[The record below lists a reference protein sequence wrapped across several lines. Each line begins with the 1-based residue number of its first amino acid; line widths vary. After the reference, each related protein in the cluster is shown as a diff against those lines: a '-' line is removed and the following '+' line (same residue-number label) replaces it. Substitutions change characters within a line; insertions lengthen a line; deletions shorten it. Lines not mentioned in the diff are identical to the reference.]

1 MRLMRSIMWKGVLV
15 ITVVLFVIQLEVKAK
30 TVSNLV
36 KTSSKVAFKNND
48 KETKVNS
55 YQISTSGS
63 DGNNEIGLVAVDSTQ
78 VSSGT
83 STIMASIFNLAKT
96 ILGAGVLSLP
106 FGVASFSDKPSALYL
121 ASFLLVLMGATSAYS
136 FSSIAHAC
144 QLHGVTTF
152 SEAWAKSVSPRS
164 ACLISFIITFKTF
177 FACLAYSIIIG
188 DSFSQILSS
197 LRLPGPLASR
207 NSVIVGLSS
216 LVVLPLCCLRKLD
229 ALKYTSILGLLGTLY
244 CAAFMG
250 LRLWDGSYREG
261 GRFFA
266 QMASNLRPSFNQ
278 RAASPADL
286 QLVFVLLSMISTA
299 YVAHYN
305 APKFLA
311 ELRRP
316 TMRRFNTVVGLS
328 FGFAALV
335 YLSVMTIGFLSFGG
349 HATGFVLNNYASSD
363 LLATAAR
370 VAVGGGILCGYPLTF
385 TALRDGFLDLL
396 QLPAAQRQRAYYPAT
411 LGLLGAVTAVALRT
425 RNVGAVVSLSGA
437 LIGSLLI
444 YIIPACL
451 NLANIPRSNQYSRAQ
466 QRLLLLVNAVIA
478 IAGAAISIVGVY
490 INLVQNSGAAGH

>member
-1 MRLMRSIMWKGVLV
+1 
-15 ITVVLFVIQLEVKAK
+15 
-30 TVSNLV
+30 
-36 KTSSKVAFKNND
+36 
-48 KETKVNS
+48 
-55 YQISTSGS
+55 
-63 DGNNEIGLVAVDSTQ
+63 
-78 VSSGT
+78 
-83 STIMASIFNLAKT
+83 MASIFNLAKT

-136 FSSIAHAC
+136 FSSIAQAC
-144 QLHGVTTF
+144 KLHGVTTF
-152 SEAWAKSVSPRS
+152 SEAWAKSVSPSS
-164 ACLISFIITFKTF
+164 AYLISFIITFKTF

-197 LRLPGPLASR
+197 LHLPGPLVSR

-216 LVVLPLCCLRKLD
+216 FIVLPLCCLKRLD

-266 QMASNLRPSFNQ
+266 TMAANLRPSFNQ
-278 RAASPADL
+278 ASHGGDL
-286 QLVFVLLSMISTA
+286 HLVFVLLSMISTA

-311 ELRRP
+311 ELRDP
-316 TMRRFNTVVGLS
+316 SMSRFNSVVAAA
-328 FGFAALV
+328 FGFAVLV

-363 LLATAAR
+363 SLATVAR
-370 VAVGGGILCGYPLTF
+370 VAIGGGILCGYPLTF
-385 TALRDGFLDLL
+385 TALRDGVMDLC
-396 QLPAAQRQRAYYPAT
+396 QVPAAQRQQAYTYYPVT
-411 LGLLGAVTAVALRT
+411 LGLLGAITAVALRI
-425 RNVGAVVSLSGA
+425 RNVGQVVSLSGA

-444 YIIPACL
+444 YIIPAVL
-451 NLANIPRSNQYSRAQ
+451 NLYNIPRCKDSSSSLSK
-466 QRLLLLVNAVIA
+466 QRLLVLLNAA
-478 IAGAAISIVGVY
+478 MASAGAAISIVGVS
-490 INLVQNSGAAGH
+490 INLMQSSGAGH